1 MSFPPLSLM
10 AAALLAAAAPALA
23 HAHAR
28 DGATPPDMT
37 RAQALERA
45 DSLFAQFDANHDG
58 LVTREEARSVGGKLL
73 LRRAALHRDVAPG
86 IGGHTL
92 DYMKRSFATAQSV
105 TRPQFEAAMLAHFD
119 EMDVNHDG
127 ILTAA
132 ERADASRHAPRPAE
146 G

>member
-1 MSFPPLSLM
+1 MSFPPPSIVAL
-10 AAALLAAAAPALA
+10 ALLLGAAPAYA
-23 HAHAR
+23 HPH
-28 DGATPPDMT
+28 DGAPPPDMT
-37 RAQALERA
+37 RAQALDRA

-58 LVTREEARSVGGKLL
+58 VVTREEARSVGEKLL

-92 DYMKRSFATAQSV
+92 DYMKRSFATAQAV

-132 ERADASRHAPRPAE
+132 ERADASRHAPKPSE